1 MRPLTLPFQCLVLA
15 LSGAL
20 LSACGGGGTTAEA
33 SSSSPG
39 ATSASSDAAQIASA
53 TPGVGAST
61 TEQRLQATAVR
72 TPPPTL
78 ASVGKQLFNEA
89 RLSASG
95 QLACASCHVA
105 AQAHADKAGSFLPVG
120 GLLMDQ
126 QGLRS
131 SPSLRYLNGTP
142 AFSIDARGQARG
154 GLFWDGRANDRVAQA
169 RGPLFAA
176 NEMANTDVASYVQ
189 RLRTVSAFPDL
200 LAASGLN
207 AAASDAQLLDASL
220 QALSRYQQQGPEFA
234 PFSSKFDAVQDG
246 RARFSAQEA
255 RGFAA
260 FTDPRKGNCA
270 SCHSASPP
278 PNAPAGARALFTNHG
293 YFALGVPRNRS
304 AATQNPDFFD
314 LGLCGPQRSDLGT
327 QASLCGKFRVPSLR
341 NVALT
346 APYFHNARFQT
357 LEEVVGFYATRDLD
371 PARWYPVVNGQV
383 QRYNDLPAPYQAN
396 VHRGAPFDRRP
407 GQLPA
412 LSPQDVNDVVALL
425 KTLSD
430 GFQAPVGTAP

>member
-1 MRPLTLPFQCLVLA
+1 MPTLPHAWRLGALA
-15 LSGAL
+15 LATAL
-20 LSACGGGGTTAEA
+20 LVACGGGTPSPEPSPDNSSTAA
-33 SSSSPG
+33 SIDPG
-39 ATSASSDAAQIASA
+39 STDA
-53 TPGVGAST
+53 
-61 TEQRLQATAVR
+61 RLQASALR
-72 TPPPTL
+72 SPPPSL
-78 ASVGKQLFNEA
+78 ASVGERLFREP

-95 QLACASCHVA
+95 KLSCAGCHVA
-105 AQAHADKAGSFLPVG
+105 AQAHADPAGSFLPVG
-120 GLLMDQ
+120 GLGMDQ

-142 AFSIDARGQARG
+142 AFSLDEQGRPRG
-154 GLFWDGRANDRVAQA
+154 GLFWDGRASDRVAQA

-176 NEMANTDVASYVQ
+176 QEMANTDVASYVR
-189 RLRTVSAFPDL
+189 RLRTAPAFADL
-200 LAASGLN
+200 LSASGLP
-207 AAASDAQLLDASL
+207 ASASDAQLLEASL
-220 QALSRYQQQGPEFA
+220 QALARYQQQDAAFA

-246 RARFSAQEA
+246 RARFSEAEA

-260 FTDPRKGNCA
+260 FTDSRKGNCA
-270 SCHSASPP
+270 ACHSASPP
-278 PNAPAGARALFTNHG
+278 PTAPAGARALFTNHG

-304 AATQNPDFFD
+304 VATQDPTFFD
-314 LGLCGPQRSDLGT
+314 LGLCGPQRSDLSA
-327 QASLCGKFRVPSLR
+327 QAALCGRFRVPSLR

-383 QRYNDLPAPYQAN
+383 KRYDDLPAVYQGN
-396 VHRGAPFDRRP
+396 VHRGPPFDRRP

-412 LSPQDVNDVVALL
+412 LSPQDVTDIVSFL

-430 GFQAPVGTAP
+430 GYQGPAGAPL

>member
-1 MRPLTLPFQCLVLA
+1 MPSLPLALRLGTLA
-15 LSGAL
+15 LSTAVLG
-20 LSACGGGGTTAEA
+20 ACGGGT
-33 SSSSPG
+33 S
-39 ATSASSDAAQIASA
+39 TSADDHLVSAAAAEPAASA
-53 TPGVGAST
+53 AAITSGTDA
-61 TEQRLQATAVR
+61 RLQATALR
-72 TPPPTL
+72 SPPPTL
-78 ASVGKQLFNEA
+78 ASVGERLFKEP

-95 QLACASCHVA
+95 QLSCAGCHVA
-105 AQAHADKAGSFLPVG
+105 AQAHADQAGSFLPLG
-120 GLLMDQ
+120 GLAMDQ

-142 AFSIDARGQARG
+142 GFSIDEQGRARG

-169 RGPLFAA
+169 RGPLFAT
-176 NEMANTDVASYVQ
+176 NEMANADVASYVR
-189 RLRTVSAFPDL
+189 RLRTVSAFSDL
-200 LAASGLN
+200 LQASGLST
-207 AAASDAQLLDASL
+207 AASDAQLLDASL
-220 QALSRYQQQGPEFA
+220 QALARYQQQDAGFA

-270 SCHSASPP
+270 ACHSASPP
-278 PNAPAGARALFTNHG
+278 PNAPVGARALFTNHG

-304 AATQNPDFFD
+304 VATQTPDFFD
-314 LGLCGPQRSDLGT
+314 LGLCGPQRTDLSAQT
-327 QASLCGKFRVPSLR
+327 ALCGKFRVPSLR

-357 LEEVVGFYATRDLD
+357 LEEVLGFYATRDLD
-371 PARWYPVVNGQV
+371 PARWYPVINGQV
-383 QRYNDLPAPYQAN
+383 QRFDDLPADYRAN

-412 LSPQDVNDVVALL
+412 LSPQDVNDIVSFL

-430 GFQAPVGTAP
+430 GYQVSAEVQR

>member
-1 MRPLTLPFQCLVLA
+1 MTTALPPALRHLA
-15 LSGAL
+15 LL
-20 LSACGGGGTTAEA
+20 LASTLLAACGGGQPGTG
-33 SSSSPG
+33 SSPDS
-39 ATSASSDAAQIASA
+39 SAAAAR
-53 TPGVGAST
+53 
-61 TEQRLQATAVR
+61 EQAAALRS
-72 TPPPTL
+72 PPPSL
-78 ASVGKQLFNEA
+78 ASVGERLFNET

-95 QLACASCHVA
+95 QLSCAGCHVA
-105 AQAHADKAGSFLPVG
+105 AQAHADKAGGFLPVG
-120 GLLMDQ
+120 GLAMDQ

-142 AFSIDARGQARG
+142 AFSIDAQGRAHG
-154 GLFWDGRANDRVAQA
+154 GLFWDGRANDRAAQA
-169 RGPLFAA
+169 RGPLFSAK
-176 NEMANTDVASYVQ
+176 EMANADVASYVR
-189 RLRTVSAFPDL
+189 RLRTAAAFADL
-200 LAASGLN
+200 LAATGLPS
-207 AAASDAQLLDASL
+207 AASDAQLLDASL
-220 QALSRYQQQGPEFA
+220 QALTRYQQQDPAFA

-246 RARFSAQEA
+246 RARFSEQEA

-270 SCHSASPP
+270 ACHSASPP
-278 PNAPAGARALFTNHG
+278 ANAPAGARALFTNHG

-304 AATQNPDFFD
+304 VATQDPAFHD

-327 QASLCGKFRVPSLR
+327 QSSLCGSFRVPGLR

-383 QRYNDLPAPYQAN
+383 QRYDDLPAVHQAH
-396 VHRGAPFDRRP
+396 VHRGPPFDRRP

-412 LSPQDVNDVVALL
+412 LSPQDVSDIVSFL

-430 GFQAPVGTAP
+430 GFQVPADPQG

>member
-1 MRPLTLPFQCLVLA
+1 MSSLPLALRPLTLALVTTLLA
-15 LSGAL
+15 
-20 LSACGGGGTTAEA
+20 ACGGGSPGTVSSPDSSGTAAREQAEA
-33 SSSSPG
+33 LRS
-39 ATSASSDAAQIASA
+39 
-53 TPGVGAST
+53 
-61 TEQRLQATAVR
+61 
-72 TPPPTL
+72 PPPSL
-78 ASVGKQLFNEA
+78 ASVGERLFNET

-95 QLACASCHVA
+95 QLSCAGCHVA
-105 AQAHADKAGSFLPVG
+105 AQAHADKAGGFLPVG
-120 GLLMDQ
+120 GLAMDQ

-142 AFSIDARGQARG
+142 AFSIDDQGRAHG

-176 NEMANTDVASYVQ
+176 KEMANADVASYVR
-189 RLRTVSAFPDL
+189 RLRTAAAFADL
-200 LAASGLN
+200 LAASGLP
-207 AAASDAQLLDASL
+207 ASASDAQLLDASL
-220 QALSRYQQQGPEFA
+220 QALARYQQQDPGFA

-246 RARFSAQEA
+246 RARFSEQEA

-270 SCHSASPP
+270 ACHSASPP
-278 PNAPAGARALFTNHG
+278 ANAPAGARALFTNHA

-304 AATQNPDFFD
+304 AATQDPAFHD
-314 LGLCGPQRSDLGT
+314 LGLCGPQRSDLSA

-383 QRYNDLPAPYQAN
+383 QRFDDLPAVYQAN
-396 VHRGAPFDRRP
+396 VHRGPPFDRRP

-412 LSPQDVNDVVALL
+412 LSPQEVSDIVSFL

-430 GFQAPVGTAP
+430 GFQVPAGPQG